1 MLSDSSIA
9 ALLLLLSFFSFSI
22 DRLFI
27 HVITMYIKTITIHG
41 FKSYK
46 DQPAVDPFSPRHN
59 VVVGRNGS
67 GKSNFFMAI
76 RFVLGDAYE
85 KMNREERAGLLHEG
99 TGKTTTLS
107 AFVEIV
113 FDSESAYGNARDA
126 F

>member
-1 MLSDSSIA
+1 
-9 ALLLLLSFFSFSI
+9 
-22 DRLFI
+22 
-27 HVITMYIKTITIHG
+27 MYIKTITIHG

-126 F
+126 FWMLMMR